1 MFIPDY
7 TAKKKKLWLISSWQ
21 HKTNWFSLRL
31 TNTIL
36 LLVHLIFFQTT
47 EKTFSLLHFFHHLFQ
62 TEFCLKQTL
71 LFLEKKKKKKGGGA
85 LERGVDWQ
93 TFFQQKFFFFSQKM
107 LHITSSLILM
117 KFDYSAGSQQR
128 KWLTSD
134 CASESCHSSYS
145 VCKMGKTT
153 HTSIDILC
161 LLPFCTNRVH
171 CLKIS
176 CYHMRQCCIFHCTA
190 LRSKFP
196 LYLF

>member
-21 HKTNWFSLRL
+21 HKTNWLSLRL

-71 LFLEKKKKKKGGGA
+71 LFLEKKKKKRWRSIGEGCRLA
-85 LERGVDWQ
+85 NIFSTEV
-93 TFFQQKFFFFSQKM
+93 FFFSQKM